1 MIGTTSAFTVSRL
14 LRKRR
19 VQGYGLVALSL
30 ATVLAGAAP
39 MAGAVLVSSIA
50 PQVAAAADGD
60 KGKHSKADSDDD
72 DDDDKDDRFPQSVR
86 VGDLVGR
93 DVVAPQE
100 SQNLIG
106 HVRKL
111 VRDKD
116 GDLRLVMTYG
126 GYFGS
131 DVGSHLVCVDVDD
144 LALTGVMIQAKDV
157 DPGDLA
163 KLPTCDGR
171 NGTPLDVNEV
181 IKVNL
186 AKPAH

>member
-1 MIGTTSAFTVSRL
+1 MSRFPSRWL
-14 LRKRR
+14 C
-19 VQGYGLVALSL
+19 VGAGPA
-30 ATVLAGAAP
+30 AGAP
-39 MAGAVLVSSIA
+39 SGAA
-50 PQVAAAADGD
+50 VAAAVDQG
-60 KGKHSKADSDDD
+60 KGSKADSD
-72 DDDDKDDRFPQSVR
+72 DDDDKDDRFPQPVR
-86 VGDLVGR
+86 VGDLIGR
-93 DVVAPQE
+93 DVIAPQE

-116 GDLRLVMTYG
+116 GDLQLVMTYG

-131 DVGSHLVCVDVDD
+131 NVGSHLVCVDVDD
-144 LALTGVMIQAKDV
+144 LALTGVMIQAKDI

-163 KLPTCDGR
+163 KLPTCDG
-171 NGTPLDVNEV
+171 GDATPLDVNEV